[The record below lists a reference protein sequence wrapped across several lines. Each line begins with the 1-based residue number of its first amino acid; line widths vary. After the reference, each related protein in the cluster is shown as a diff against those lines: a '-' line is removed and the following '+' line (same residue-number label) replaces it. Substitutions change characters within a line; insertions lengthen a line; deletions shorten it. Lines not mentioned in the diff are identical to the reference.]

1 MAFPS
6 SILAFPSSLVVPSSP
21 SKFKLYCLD
30 LLFGNGK
37 LTRSFVFKL
46 NPDPFQTRTQI
57 HSRPE
62 PLYDPKPKEK
72 YGMGRVFDPK
82 TKTVST
88 RGLYGSTPFFS
99 KYFVIFFSLVCF
111 FLLKILKLN
120 LYLKWP
126 RLNQKQDI
134 KLDVFFWWKA
144 NCN

>member
-1 MAFPS
+1 MTDLGMNLKSFNKLLSYLFTFVLMAPPLTASFYTG
-6 SILAFPSSLVVPSSP
+6 FTSSP

-46 NPDPFQTRTQI
+46 NPDPFRTRTRI

-62 PLYDPKPKEK
+62 PFYDPKPKEK

-82 TKTVST
+82 TKMVST

-111 FLLKILKLN
+111 F
-120 LYLKWP
+120 
-126 RLNQKQDI
+126 
-134 KLDVFFWWKA
+134 FFFF
-144 NCN
+144 NS